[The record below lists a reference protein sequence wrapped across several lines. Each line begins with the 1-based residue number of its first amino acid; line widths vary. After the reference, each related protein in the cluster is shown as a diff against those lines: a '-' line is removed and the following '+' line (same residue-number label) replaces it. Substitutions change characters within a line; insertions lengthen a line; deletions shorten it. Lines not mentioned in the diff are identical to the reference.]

1 VDGVSVIVP
10 AYNESHGIVSVLK
23 QVQGALE
30 GINHELLVVDDGST
44 DDTFP
49 LASGVQGTR
58 VISHGANLGYG
69 ASLKTGLRQAKY
81 DTVMI
86 IDADATYPE
95 GAIPELVRRST
106 DADMVVGART
116 GRVEGEQ
123 ALRRIVKNII
133 VWLANWLAET
143 RIPDLNSGLR
153 VFRRDLGLK
162 YIHLLP
168 SGFSFT
174 ATITLVLLSEGY
186 RVEYMPI
193 EYRKRKGWSKFRP
206 FQDTLNMI
214 ILILR
219 TLVYFNPL
227 RVFVP
232 LSVALVVLAF
242 FVLGLSLAIEG
253 RAWDITIIAI
263 LTAAIQV
270 FGIGLIADLIG
281 KRYKL

>member
-1 VDGVSVIVP
+1 MDGISVIVP
-10 AYNESHGIVSVLK
+10 AYNESRGIVEVLG
-23 QVQGALE
+23 QVRAAME
-30 GINHELLVVDDGST
+30 GIEHELLVVDDGST
-44 DDTFP
+44 DDTAS
-49 LASGVQGTR
+49 LAAGVEGVR
-58 VISHGANLGYG
+58 VLSHGENLGYG
-69 ASLKTGLRQAKY
+69 AALKTGMRRAKY
-81 DTVMI
+81 HSVMI

-95 GAIPELVRRST
+95 GAIPELVRRSEE
-106 DADMVVGART
+106 AEMVVGART
-116 GRVEGEQ
+116 LRPEGEP
-123 ALRRIVKNII
+123 ALRRIVKRII
-133 VWLANWLAET
+133 VWLANRLAET
-143 RIPDLNSGLR
+143 NIPDLNSGLR
-153 VFRRDLGLK
+153 IFKTALGLK

-174 ATITLVLLSEGY
+174 STITLVFLSEGY
-186 RVEYMPI
+186 RVEYTPI

-206 FQDTLNMI
+206 LRDTLNMV

-232 LSVALVVLAF
+232 LSLFLVALAF
-242 FVLGLSLAIEG
+242 AVLGLSIAIEG

-263 LTAAIQV
+263 LAAAIQV

>member
-1 VDGVSVIVP
+1 MDGISVIVP
-10 AYNESHGIVSVLK
+10 AYNESGGIVEVLN
-23 QVQGALE
+23 QVHAALQGVP
-30 GINHELLVVDDGST
+30 HEILVVDDGSD
-44 DDTFP
+44 DDTAT
-49 LASGVQGTR
+49 LAAQAQGTS

-69 ASLKTGLRQAKY
+69 AALKTGLRRA
-81 DTVMI
+81 TNERVMI

-95 GAIPELVRRST
+95 GAIPELVKRSC
-106 DADMVVGART
+106 DVEMVVGART
-116 GRVEGEQ
+116 GKVEGEET
-123 ALRRIVKNII
+123 LRRIVKRVI

-153 VFRRDLGLK
+153 IFRRDLGLK

-174 ATITLVLLSEGY
+174 STITLVFLSEGY
-186 RVEYMPI
+186 RVDYMPI

-206 FQDTLNMI
+206 IQDTLNMI

-219 TLVYFNPL
+219 ALVYFNPL

-232 LSVALVVLAF
+232 LSVALVALAF
-242 FVLGLSLAIEG
+242 VMLGVSLAVEG

-263 LTAAIQV
+263 LVAAIQV

>member
-1 VDGVSVIVP
+1 MDGISVIVP
-10 AYNESHGIVSVLK
+10 AYNESHGIVEVLG
-23 QVQGALE
+23 QVRAALA
-30 GINHELLVVDDGST
+30 GVNHELLVVDDGST
-44 DDTFP
+44 DDTAK
-49 LASGVQGTR
+49 LAAEVEGAR
-58 VISHGANLGYG
+58 VISHGANIGYG
-69 ASLKTGLRQAKY
+69 AALKTGLRQARY
-81 DTVMI
+81 ERVMI

-95 GAIPELVRRST
+95 GAIPELMRRSS
-106 DADMVVGART
+106 DAEMVVGART
-116 GRVEGEQ
+116 GKITDEP
-123 ALRRIVKNII
+123 ALRRIVKRII
-133 VWLANWLAET
+133 VWFANWLAET

-153 VFRRDLGLK
+153 IFRRDLGLK

-174 ATITLVLLSEGY
+174 STITLVFLSEGY
-186 RVEYMPI
+186 RVDYVPI

-206 FQDTLNMI
+206 FQDTLNMM

-232 LSVALVVLAF
+232 MSVALVALAF
-242 FVLGLSLAIEG
+242 VVLGVSLAVEG

-263 LTAAIQV
+263 LVAAIQV
-270 FGIGLIADLIG
+270 FGMGLIADLIG